1 MQKFVQVKID
11 SECCQ
16 SYGLC
21 GEQFSLDVIFD
32 DEGVVRATR
41 YRFQHQTMKTQ
52 EDYIRGLLETRRA
65 CDEYSEQLTTYPDT
79 NLDVSFEFPD
89 MPQYPKPKRTFL

>member
-1 MQKFVQVKID
+1 MNSIAAQLATLNDTVLTPVYSWTSTFQNFIQPGAIWAEACGSDEAAALDFNQAMALFVKVKID

-32 DEGVVRATR
+32 DTGIVRATR
-41 YRFQHQTMKTQ
+41 YRFQH
-52 EDYIRGLLETRRA
+52 
-65 CDEYSEQLTTYPDT
+65 
-79 NLDVSFEFPD
+79 
-89 MPQYPKPKRTFL
+89 

>member
-1 MQKFVQVKID
+1 MALFVQVKID

-32 DEGVVRATR
+32 DTGVVRATR
-41 YRFQHQTMKTQ
+41 YRFQHQVMKTQ
-52 EDYIRGLLETRRA
+52 EDFIRGMLETRRA
-65 CDEYSEQLTTYPDT
+65 CDQYASKLIPYSDT
-79 NLDVSFEFPD
+79 EHVATEWNFPD
-89 MPQYPKPKRTFL
+89 MHQPIKRTYLQ